1 MKPKSVLII
10 EDDEL
15 LREIYATKLTM
26 EGYDVDTAVDGL
38 EGLKKATSTE
48 PDMIL
53 LDMIMPRMTGLEFL
67 KAYRLL
73 TRHPKV
79 KALVMSNKS
88 STSEIN
94 QVKTMGVLEY
104 LIKSQHT
111 PQEIAERVRNH
122 LEGKQPREAGTGP
135 A

>member
-1 MKPKSVLII
+1 MKTGKHILII

-26 EGYDVDTAVDGL
+26 EGFAVDTAVDGM
-38 EGLKKATSTE
+38 EGLEKATHKE

-67 KAYRLL
+67 KAYRPS
-73 TRHPKV
+73 TNHPKV
-79 KALVMSNKS
+79 KTLIMSNKS
-88 STSEIN
+88 STNEMN
-94 QVKTMGVLEY
+94 QAKTMGVLDY

-111 PQEIAERVRNH
+111 PQDIAERVRNY
-122 LEGKQPREAGTGP
+122 LA
-135 A
+135 

>member
-1 MKPKSVLII
+1 MNKSILII

-15 LREIYATKLTM
+15 LREIYATKLEM
-26 EGYDVDTAVDGL
+26 EGFAVATAVDGL
-38 EGLKKATSTE
+38 EGLKKANDSE

-53 LDMIMPRMTGLEFL
+53 LDMIMPRMTGIEFL
-67 KAYRLL
+67 KAYRL
-73 TRHPKV
+73 TAKHPRV

-122 LEGKQPREAGTGP
+122 LKD
-135 A
+135 